1 MTTAVRGDDLAC
13 VLSELFEVSCPL
25 LDVYEQKGL
34 FCGLRLVSG
43 FGLRICI
50 FAYLVCIFA
59 YFCSGLTFE
68 RSFGDAERG
77 GAEESVLVSGVAL
90 GPADVV

>member
-34 FCGLRLVSG
+34 FRGLRLVPG

-50 FAYLVCIFA
+50 FAYLHLCLF
-59 YFCSGLTFE
+59 GLHLCVFL
-68 RSFGDAERG
+68 FGFDF
-77 GAEESVLVSGVAL
+77 
-90 GPADVV
+90 